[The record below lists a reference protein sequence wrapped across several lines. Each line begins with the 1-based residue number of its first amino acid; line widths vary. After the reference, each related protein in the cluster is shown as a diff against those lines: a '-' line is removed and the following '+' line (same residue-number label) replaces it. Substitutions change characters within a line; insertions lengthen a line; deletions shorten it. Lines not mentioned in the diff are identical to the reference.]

1 MADYQIPDELLGLP
15 NVKAV
20 SYQLTSAERIE
31 VCIESRL
38 DVAVCPNCQQVST
51 QMHDTAEPQMLRDL
65 AIWGCQCW
73 LRYAARRFACATCHN
88 TFVERVAWRVPGWA
102 DTLRYAQ
109 DIYARTQHEDM
120 AQVAQDE
127 GVSQDTC
134 VPFLNRGAKNA
145 RPGRGY
151 PLVKGA
157 RPG

>member
-38 DVAVCPNCQQVST
+38 DAAVCPECQRVSA
-51 QMHDTAEPQMLRDL
+51 QRHDTAEPQTLRDL
-65 AIWGCQCW
+65 AIWGRQCW

-88 TFVERVAWRVPGWA
+88 TFVERVAWREPGLA
-102 DTLRYAQ
+102 HTLRYAQ
-109 DIYARTQHEDM
+109 HIYARTQHEDM

-127 GVSQDTC
+127 GVSQDT
-134 VPFLNRGAKNA
+134 VRAIFEQGAKKRSPSVA
-145 RPGRGY
+145 TR
-151 PLVKGA
+151 L
-157 RPG
+157 